1 MLLPLASFTEVVLGI
16 HIAAVVI
23 AFGVTFAY
31 PFFFT
36 YGMRLDP
43 RHMGWLHRVEER
55 IGKALITPALAV
67 VLLAGIYLASK
78 EHQWSHFYVQWGL
91 GVALVLGALG
101 GVFFAPNERR
111 AAELAERD
119 IAASAESAD
128 IAFSPEYMAVYR
140 RISIVGALTS
150 LLVLVTVLLMALHA
164 G

>member
-1 MLLPLASFTEVVLGI
+1 MVLPLASFTEVVLGI
-16 HIAAVVI
+16 HVTAVVI

-31 PFFFT
+31 PFFFI

-55 IGKALITPALAV
+55 IGKALIAPGLAV

-91 GVALVLGALG
+91 GAALVLGALG
-101 GVFFAPNERR
+101 GAFFAPNERR

-119 IAASAESAD
+119 IAASAGSKEV
-128 IAFSPEYMAVYR
+128 AFSPEYLAVYR
-140 RISIVGALTS
+140 RISIVGMLSS
-150 LLVLVTVLLMALHA
+150 LLIVVTVLLMALHA